1 MATIETTTFK
11 PAFDVQHEAAEER
24 VAERT
29 EARQLRITTL
39 KQHGGLAKADDPER
53 VASRIDR
60 LTHYYPDIRPVNPAS
75 IVAQDPDA
83 LAAAGTVLERVIN
96 TEDFVGV
103 RYLETGF
110 VASHAVGR
118 IDIYDPSAHLI
129 GYGTGSLVSPE
140 LLLTNHH
147 VLPGADTARA
157 SRIEFNYE
165 DGIDGRPLQP
175 ILFPLDPDRFF
186 LTDEQLD
193 FALVAVKAMPEEL
206 APFGFNRLIEA
217 EGKAIVGDFV
227 TIVQHPGGEK
237 KEVALR
243 DNRIV
248 DVLDLFLHYETDTK
262 PGSSGSPVFSDQW
275 EVCALHHAS
284 VPAPEH
290 GELGAIV
297 NEGIRVSR
305 LLKFIGAQ
313 SFTGERRELVD
324 RLFAEASAPP
334 AGTPS
339 VPSIRT
345 PTAAVSGDVTVPLR
359 ITVTAD
365 RGDDRSTPLPQPPA
379 RTEGITIDP
388 DYADRGGYESGFL
401 GTGPLSVPLP
411 TLSAELLTVAATN
424 ELATSE
430 PSYVLP
436 YYHYS
441 AVMNKARRLAIF
453 TVVNIDGALSKRL
466 KREAD
471 HWSFDP
477 RIPQDEQT
485 GRDVYEHNDLDLG
498 HLTRRLDPAWGG
510 TAAAAKL
517 ANDDT
522 FHFTNCTPQ
531 HKDFN
536 RNKTSWAGLEDYIL
550 EHAENLKFK
559 ATVFNGPIL
568 ASDDDDYRGVQLPRQ
583 FWKVAVM
590 VKESGDLSA
599 TAYLLSQEE
608 LIKGL
613 EIEPEA
619 FRYDAY
625 ETYQVKVSRIEELM
639 GLSFGSLRDRD
650 PLAGQEATTAVRR
663 INSLHDLVV

>member
-1 MATIETTTFK
+1 MTTTFTS
-11 PAFDVQHEAAEER
+11 AFEAQEEAAKKR
-24 VAERT
+24 VDERT
-29 EARQLRITTL
+29 AVRRARIATL
-39 KQHGGLAKADDPER
+39 AEPGGLAKADDPER

-60 LTHYYPDIRPVNPAS
+60 LSRYYPDIRPVNPAS
-75 IVAQDPDA
+75 VLASDPEA
-83 LAAAGTVLERVIN
+83 VAAAGVVLERVIN

-103 RYLETGF
+103 RYLETG
-110 VASHAVGR
+110 VIASRAVGR
-118 IDIYDPSAHLI
+118 VDVRDQADHLI
-129 GYGTGSLVSPE
+129 GYGTGSLVSPN

-147 VLPGADTARA
+147 VLEGEGQARA
-157 SRIEFNYE
+157 SSIEFNYE

-193 FALVAVKAMPEEL
+193 FSLVAVKATAQEL

-290 GELGAIV
+290 RELGGFV

-305 LLKFIGAQ
+305 LLKFIRAQ
-313 SFTGERRELVD
+313 SFSGERKELVE
-324 RLFAEASAPP
+324 RLFAEATAPP
-334 AGTPS
+334 GASPMPGTP
-339 VPSIRT
+339 I
-345 PTAAVSGDVTVPLR
+345 AVSGDVTVPLR
-359 ITVTAD
+359 ITVTAT
-365 RGDDRSTPLPQPPA
+365 GTSGRSTGDAQPA
-379 RTEGITIDP
+379 SGTEGIQIDP
-388 DYADRGGYESGFL
+388 DYADRAGYQPDFL
-401 GTGPLSVPLP
+401 GTGPLLVPLP
-411 TLSAELLTVAATN
+411 SLSDELLGVVAVNEMAT
-424 ELATSE
+424 EE
-430 PSYVLP
+430 PRYVLA
-436 YYHYS
+436 YNHYS
-441 AVMNKARRLAIF
+441 AVMNKERRLAIF
-453 TVVNIDGALSKRL
+453 TVVNIDGALSRRL
-466 KREAD
+466 KREPD
-471 HWSFDP
+471 RWFFDP
-477 RIPQDEQT
+477 RIPEGVQT
-485 GRDVYEHNDLDLG
+485 GRDVYDHNDLDLG
-498 HLTRRLDPAWGG
+498 HLTRRLDPAWGDS
-510 TAAAAKL
+510 AAEAKL

-559 ATVFNGPIL
+559 ATIFNGPVL
-568 ASDDDDYRGVQLPRQ
+568 APDDDEYRGVQLPRQ

-590 VKESGDLSA
+590 VKEGGGLSA
-599 TAYLLSQEE
+599 TAYLLSQET

-619 FRYDAY
+619 FQYGAY
-625 ETYQVKVSRIEELM
+625 QTYQVTLGKIEELT
-639 GLSFGSLRDRD
+639 GLSFGALSDMD
-650 PLAGQEATTAVRR
+650 PLATREATTAARTIER
-663 INSLHDLVV
+663 LEDVVV